1 MLNDSLA
8 PIKRAGMFFGFMGA
22 AVFAL
27 TLGAGLQETNPASSE
42 AIAQA
47 KIERQVPS
55 DTRIAAVDP
64 SQRTVGVTKRA
75 IGSSQQAMLPRA
87 DGAVTR

>member
-1 MLNDSLA
+1 MLTNSLA
-8 PIKRAGMFFGFMGA
+8 PIKRAGLFFGFMGA

-27 TLGAGLQETNPASSE
+27 TLGSGLQETNRDSSA

-55 DTRIAAVDP
+55 DTRLAAVDP
-64 SQRTVGVTKRA
+64 AQRSVGVTRRA
-75 IGSSQQAMLPRA
+75 IGGTQQAMLPRA
-87 DGAVTR
+87 EGTVTR

>member
-1 MLNDSLA
+1 MLTNSLA
-8 PIKRAGMFFGFMGA
+8 PIKRAGLFFGFMGA

-27 TLGAGLQETNPASSE
+27 TLGSGLQETNPASSE
-42 AIAQA
+42 AVAQA
-47 KIERQVPS
+47 KVERQVPT
-55 DTRIAAVDP
+55 DTRVAAVDP
-64 SQRTVGVTKRA
+64 SQRAVGVTKRA